1 MRTGVC
7 KWCGK
12 TFKYAKTRGTKS
24 FCCAECRRA
33 SQAEDQR
40 QRDKENRERRA
51 YLQSL
56 NKDANVELKKLAKEA
71 IAHGTTYGKYV
82 AMLEKKKG
90 AATA

>member
-1 MRTGVC
+1 MRTAVC

-56 NKDANVELKKLAKEA
+56 NNGTNIELKRIAKEA
-71 IAHGTTYGKYV
+71 VEHGMTYGKYV
-82 AMLEKKKG
+82 AMLEKQKG
-90 AATA
+90 VTTT

>member
-1 MRTGVC
+1 MRTAVC

-24 FCCAECRRA
+24 FCCAECRGA
-33 SQAEDQR
+33 SQAEGQR
-40 QRDKENRERRA
+40 QRDKENRERRR
-51 YLQSL
+51 YMQSL
-56 NKDANVELKKLAKEA
+56 SKGTNTELKKLAKEA

-82 AMLEKKKG
+82 AVLEKKKG